1 MTNLKKIG
9 LTALAGSLVATSA
22 FAGSL
27 SVSGG
32 AKMSYT
38 ADTGNEDAGDDGNRF
53 GLQKSMSFTGS
64 GELDN
69 GHSVSLSHIMA
80 STGAH
85 SSTILTYDMGDMGKL
100 KYHEVSAALGID
112 IIDDKMPTA
121 DEEVWNGLGTGAAA
135 GGSPVGRVNQGNT
148 GFNYSYSAIDGVQ
161 VDVGY
166 APKTTGTSHDDGAN
180 GAAANR
186 SSTSIAVQ
194 YTGIEGANI
203 FVGTGTVG
211 GALNDDDVDTYG
223 FTYAMGPITVGAQHS
238 EIDKTAVNSDLET
251 DMFGVAFAINDNLSI
266 SYGQQDTEVDGGTV
280 DQEVTGYS
288 IGYSMGGIT
297 VKAHSNKGENLANT
311 AANESEHTE
320 IAVSFAF

>member
-38 ADTGNEDAGDDGNRF
+38 ADTGANDDSMDGNRF

-64 GELDN
+64 GELEN

-121 DEEVWNGLGTGAAA
+121 DEEVWNGLGTGAAT
-135 GGSPVGRVNQGNT
+135 GGSLVGRVNQGNT
-148 GFNYSYSAIDGVQ
+148 GFNYTYSAMDGVQ
-161 VDVGY
+161 IDVGY
-166 APKTTGTSHDDGAN
+166 APKTVGTQRDDGAN
-180 GAAANR
+180 GGAANR
-186 SSTSIAVQ
+186 SSSTIAVQ

-203 FVGTGTVG
+203 FVGTGEVG
-211 GALNDDDVDTYG
+211 AATTEDDVDTYG

-238 EIDKTAVNSDLET
+238 EIDKAAAASDLET
-251 DMFGVAFAINDNLSI
+251 DMYGIAFAVNDNLSI
-266 SYGQQDTEVDGGTV
+266 SYGSQETERDGSATDQDVS
-280 DQEVTGYS
+280 GYS

-297 VKAHSNKGENLANT
+297 VKAHANKGEGIANT
-311 AANESEHTE
+311 AANESKHTE

>member
-1 MTNLKKIG
+1 MTNFKKIG

-38 ADTGNEDAGDDGNRF
+38 ADTGNEDAADDGNRF

-80 STGAH
+80 STGAL

-121 DEEVWNGLGTGAAA
+121 DEEVWNGLGTGAAT
-135 GGSPVGRVNQGNT
+135 GGSLVGRVNQGNT
-148 GFNYSYSAIDGVQ
+148 GFNYTYSAIDGVQ

-166 APKTTGTSHDDGAN
+166 APKTVGTSHDDGAN
-180 GAAANR
+180 GGAANR
-186 SSTSIAVQ
+186 SSSTIAVQ

-203 FVGTGTVG
+203 FVGTGEVG
-211 GALNDDDVDTYG
+211 AATTEDDVDTYG

-238 EIDKTAVNSDLET
+238 EIDKAAAASDLET
-251 DMFGVAFAINDNLSI
+251 DMYGIAFAVNDNLSI
-266 SYGQQDTEVDGGTV
+266 SYGSQETERDGSATDQDVS
-280 DQEVTGYS
+280 GYS

-297 VKAHSNKGENLANT
+297 VKAHANKGEGIANT
-311 AANESEHTE
+311 AANESKHTE